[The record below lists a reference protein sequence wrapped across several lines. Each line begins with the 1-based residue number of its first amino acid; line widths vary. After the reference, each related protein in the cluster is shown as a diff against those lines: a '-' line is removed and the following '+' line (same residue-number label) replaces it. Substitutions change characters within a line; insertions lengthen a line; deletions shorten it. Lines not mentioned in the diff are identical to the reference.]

1 MKKISELEK
10 AQFCEQMA
18 MILDGGISVG
28 DGLSAILAQVE
39 DTAYQSVLTKI
50 CKSVENG
57 NLLST
62 ALDEVGVYDAYMVH
76 MIKVGEQSGYLDRIF
91 KELGVYYHRM
101 DDTKKKVKD
110 ALTYPSILITMMLV
124 VIVVMLVKILPMFQ
138 GVLRNLGI
146 PLQGFSLAMFAVGK
160 AFAIVSLCVLCVLF
174 VVCMYV
180 GVVLRTS
187 GVSFTRVLQKFFF
200 TKKLSYELSVVQ
212 FAYAFSLLLNSGYN
226 QESALEMCSAMCE
239 DDSLKKKIVDL
250 MEKLNH
256 GGDLQNCLLE
266 SHIFQEVYNRLL
278 VIGLKSGHFETTMS
292 RIAKAYEE
300 DIDYS
305 IQHTLDMVE
314 PGLVAL
320 LSVIVGVLLLSVMLP
335 LTGIMANL

>member
-10 AQFCEQMA
+10 AQFCEQMS
-18 MILDGGISVG
+18 MILDGGISVE
-28 DGLSAILAQVE
+28 DGLSAILSQVE
-39 DTAYQSVLTKI
+39 DTAYQSVLSRV

-57 NLLST
+57 NTLSK
-62 ALDEVGVYDAYMVH
+62 ALHEVGVYDAYMVH
-76 MIKVGEQSGYLDRIF
+76 MIEVGEQSGYLDRVF
-91 KELGVYYHRM
+91 AELGVYYHRM

-110 ALTYPSILITMMLV
+110 ALMLV
-124 VIVVMLVKILPMFQ
+124 VIIVMLVKILPMFQ
-138 GVLRNLGI
+138 GVLNNLGI
-146 PLQGFSLAMFAVGK
+146 FLQGPSLAMFTIGK
-160 AFAIVSLCVLCVLF
+160 YFAIVSLCVLGVLF

-187 GVSFTRVLQKFFF
+187 GMSFTRVLQKFFF
-200 TKKLSYELSVVQ
+200 TKKLSYALSVVQ

-226 QESALEMCSAMCE
+226 QESALEMCSAICE
-239 DDSLKKKIVDL
+239 DDTLKKKIVDL
-250 MEKLNH
+250 GGKLNQ
-256 GGDLQNCLLE
+256 GGDLQTCLLE

-278 VIGLKSGHFETTMS
+278 VIGLKSGYFEMTMN

-300 DIDYS
+300 DVDYS
-305 IQHTLDMVE
+305 IQHTLDMLE

-335 LTGIMANL
+335 LTSTMANL